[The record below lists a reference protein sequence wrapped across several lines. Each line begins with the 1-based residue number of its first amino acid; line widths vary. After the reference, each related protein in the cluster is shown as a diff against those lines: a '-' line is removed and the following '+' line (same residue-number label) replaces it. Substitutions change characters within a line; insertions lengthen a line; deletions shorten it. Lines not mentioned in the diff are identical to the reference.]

1 MHCPAIGPGGAHL
14 KSFCLNSTGKK
25 ITPSCW
31 LFMYGSI
38 YLWHVLQYAQVCVC
52 VLLVCSRKQTTKQ
65 FSTVQY
71 ESGQIHPHQV
81 VLYTI

>member
-1 MHCPAIGPGGAHL
+1 
-14 KSFCLNSTGKK
+14 
-25 ITPSCW
+25 
-31 LFMYGSI
+31 MYGSI